1 MVMKLPK
8 AFIEAS
14 ATKSEADAKRV
25 QASAVKKVTARID
38 MSAEVA
44 GAGLCPECRQPMT
57 ASHANGIPVLV
68 CEEHRIALPV
78 PDGQEPEVVQTGDDG
93 WKMGNDTVGDAF
105 G

>member
-1 MVMKLPK
+1 MAMQFPK
-8 AFIEAS
+8 AYLEAS
-14 ATKSEADAKRV
+14 STKSEAA
-25 QASAVKKVTARID
+25 AKKVEATAAKQKLTARID

-44 GAGLCPECRQPMT
+44 GKGLCPECRQPMT

-78 PDGQEPEVVQTGDDG
+78 ADGEAPEVQTGDDG
-93 WKMGNDTVGDAF
+93 WKTGNDTVGDAF